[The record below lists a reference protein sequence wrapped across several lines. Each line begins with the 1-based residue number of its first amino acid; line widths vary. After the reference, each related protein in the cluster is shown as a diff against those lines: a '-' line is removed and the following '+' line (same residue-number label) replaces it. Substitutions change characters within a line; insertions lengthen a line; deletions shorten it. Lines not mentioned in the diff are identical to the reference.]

1 MIIKTVFNNNS
12 VIALDD
18 KEEEFVLFGCGIGFK
33 VSKGDQVNQSKIEK
47 IFTLKEKDNTAISE
61 IKNLLINI
69 PEDITS
75 VTFNVVEYIKN
86 NSEDKLS
93 DSLYVTLMD
102 HLNMAVELYKK
113 DVVNPNL
120 MMYEIKKYH
129 PSEYE
134 LAKKSR
140 EIINTTLNIDL
151 NEYEIGHIALHIIN
165 AKINKKTSKKTL
177 NALEM
182 TKKIKDIIN
191 IINYRF
197 KLHFEQDS
205 FVYERLI
212 YHLKFLIMATDTKKQ
227 KVPDVELDAKMIEEF
242 FNKYP
247 DVLKCIE
254 KIEIYLNTKFN
265 RDEKFYLTVHIVRVL
280 NSDN

>member
-212 YHLKFLIMATDTKKQ
+212 YHLKFLIMATDSKKQ

>member
-1 MIIKTVFNNNS
+1 M
-12 VIALDD
+12 
-18 KEEEFVLFGCGIGFK
+18 
-33 VSKGDQVNQSKIEK
+33 
-47 IFTLKEKDNTAISE
+47 
-61 IKNLLINI
+61 
-69 PEDITS
+69 
-75 VTFNVVEYIKN
+75 
-86 NSEDKLS
+86 
-93 DSLYVTLMD
+93 
-102 HLNMAVELYKK
+102 
-113 DVVNPNL
+113 
-120 MMYEIKKYH
+120 
-129 PSEYE
+129 
-134 LAKKSR
+134 AKKSR

-212 YHLKFLIMATDTKKQ
+212 YHLKFLIMAKDSKKQ

>member
-265 RDEKFYLTVHIVRVL
+265 RDEKFYLTLHIVRVL

>member
-165 AKINKKTSKKTL
+165 AKINKKASKKTL

-212 YHLKFLIMATDTKKQ
+212 YHLKFLIMATDSKKQ